1 MSSISM
7 KTQEELVPQDQTTG
21 GSVTPTD
28 ATAGATAGPST
39 RLASV
44 AAIGVV
50 EYEKQDFREMEVAI
64 GATSA

>member
-1 MSSISM
+1 
-7 KTQEELVPQDQTTG
+7 
-21 GSVTPTD
+21 
-28 ATAGATAGPST
+28 AGPST

-50 EYEKQDFREMEVAI
+50 EYEKQDFQEMEVAI